1 MNVEVKGPKR
11 ITMRGMYRYCWMG
24 CLTVMYDAN
33 KVGVIQIEDIKKN
46 NDYAMWLKVSQK
58 CDCFHLDETLAS
70 YRRGRLDSISSSSL
84 LTLITWHYRLFRIA
98 EKKNPVTSILC
109 TLRNMIFGFYK
120 KKRYVKKG
128 ERT

>member
-1 MNVEVKGPKR
+1 
-11 ITMRGMYRYCWMG
+11 
-24 CLTVMYDAN
+24 MYDAN

-84 LTLITWHYRLFRIA
+84 LTLITWHYRLFRIV
-98 EKKNPVTSILC
+98 EKKNPVISILC